1 MTNFQSG
8 KTAEPLNWLT
18 PERAL
23 FFLPLT
29 AFVGVAAAMISLAFI
44 PMWRSMQDRQEV
56 VDDLLIKT
64 TALPELQKDLIKQ
77 QRVRFDLQMQ
87 EERLLNVVAGTKDLD
102 TLLGELNQMAV
113 RHQVVVVTTE
123 PGEIETWT
131 PALDDQEASENDTG
145 ALSADES
152 VPSDALLQE
161 GLEKRMASLKI
172 SGEFIQVLAFLQDLE
187 SLEVFV
193 ITSGLNIEAKT
204 SSSIAKARLLDTE
217 LELQI
222 SAYGRAPQGASSAGV
237 PQLDEVVQP

>member
-23 FFLPLT
+23 FFLPLV
-29 AFVGVAAAMISLAFI
+29 ASVGVAVLLVLLALL
-44 PMWRSMQDRQEV
+44 PMWRSMQDRKEV

-64 TALPELQKDLIKQ
+64 TALPGLQKDLIKQ
-77 QRVRFDLQMQ
+77 QRVRLDLQAQ
-87 EERLLNVVAGTKDLD
+87 EERLLNVIAGTKDLD

-131 PALDDQEASENDTG
+131 PALDDQEASENDTE

-161 GLEKRMASLKI
+161 GLEKRMASLTI
-172 SGEFIQVLAFLQDLE
+172 SGEFSQVLAFLQDLE

-193 ITSGLNIEAKT
+193 ITSGLKIEAKT
-204 SSSIAKARLLDTE
+204 SSTSAEAGLFDTE
-217 LELQI
+217 LELQLA
-222 SAYGRAPQGASSAGV
+222 AYGRAPQGANNVGMTRV
-237 PQLDEVVQP
+237 EEVVQP